1 MTSTEIQPSRRRS
14 GRPPREPRREP
25 RGWASALVGAVIE
38 AWDELRIHRTR
49 VLLSLIGV
57 GVAVCALTSVVGIGA
72 IAQQAQIEQLERG
85 SGRPASLIVGA
96 PYNIATGTQ
105 ADPQQYEAALRT
117 AVDRYSITYS
127 GSVTWIQQALG
138 AYDAIV
144 INPGA
149 YSHTSI
155 AIHDAFRAVNLPVVE
170 VHLSNI
176 YTREPFRHHSY
187 VSPVAL
193 GVICGLGATGYKL
206 ALHALAEKL

>member
-1 MTSTEIQPSRRRS
+1 MAKRILVLNGPNLNMLGT
-14 GRPPREPRREP
+14 REPGTYGSQTLTDIEKMVIDE
-25 RGWASALVGAVIE
+25 GAAVGLEVSCKQSNIE
-38 AWDELRIHRTR
+38 GEL
-49 VLLSLIGV
+49 
-57 GVAVCALTSVVGIGA
+57 
-72 IAQQAQIEQLERG
+72 
-85 SGRPASLIVGA
+85 
-96 PYNIATGTQ
+96 
-105 ADPQQYEAALRT
+105 
-117 AVDRYSITYS
+117 
-127 GSVTWIQQALG
+127 VTWIQQALG

>member
-1 MTSTEIQPSRRRS
+1 MAKRVLVLNGPNLNMLGI
-14 GRPPREPRREP
+14 REPATYGSQTLADIEKMATDE
-25 RGWASALVGAVIE
+25 GKALGLEVTCKQSNIE
-38 AWDELRIHRTR
+38 GEL
-49 VLLSLIGV
+49 
-57 GVAVCALTSVVGIGA
+57 
-72 IAQQAQIEQLERG
+72 
-85 SGRPASLIVGA
+85 
-96 PYNIATGTQ
+96 
-105 ADPQQYEAALRT
+105 
-117 AVDRYSITYS
+117 
-127 GSVTWIQQALG
+127 VTWIQQALG